1 MDKMIILDL
10 RIAKDTISPLKSLST
25 AHLVPN
31 RGIEGDRYYYHVGSF
46 STGEMP
52 AYDVSIIEEDMYQ
65 ELVQES
71 LRTGNVKGL
80 RRNIIVSGC
89 SLASLIGQPFQIGT
103 TLLHGIMPRRLKHL
117 PLEQVLA
124 MRLHTGI
131 GAQVLSEGSI
141 CLGDELCLVEEH
153 TMLLNEQAT

>member
-1 MDKMIILDL
+1 MTD
-10 RIAKDTISPLKSLST
+10 RSGWFCSYLSSSERN
-25 AHLVPN
+25 LLIQN
-31 RGIEGDRYYYHVGSF
+31 SRYYKVGSF
-46 STGEMP
+46 SIGDIP

-71 LRTGNVKGL
+71 LRSGNGKGL

-103 TLLHGIMPRRLKHL
+103 TLLQGIMPRRLKHL

-124 MRLHTGI
+124 MRLNTGI
-131 GAQVLSEGSI
+131 GAQVLSEGTI
-141 CLGDELCLVEEH
+141 CLEDDLCLVKEH
-153 TMLLNEQAT
+153 VMPLNERAK